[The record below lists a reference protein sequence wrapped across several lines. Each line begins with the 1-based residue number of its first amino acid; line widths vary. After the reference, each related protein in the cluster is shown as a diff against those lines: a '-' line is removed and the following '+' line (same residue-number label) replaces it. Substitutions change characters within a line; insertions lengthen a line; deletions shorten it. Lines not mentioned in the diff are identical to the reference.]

1 MPLIALSADQR
12 VMRQVLSGSKLGK
25 MLEHLHTYKSRLI
38 VRHVVDHADE
48 MQTKEIGVD
57 PISRCDA

>member
-1 MPLIALSADQR
+1 
-12 VMRQVLSGSKLGK
+12 MRQVLSGSKLGK

-48 MQTKEIGVD
+48 MQMKEIGVD
-57 PISRCDA
+57 LISRCDA